1 MLSAAAMFSTAF
13 NAPSMMPSPTL
24 NINMAAKAAPEPVWA
39 DPVAAHSSALS
50 MKEIPFDPLGL
61 ASEEKLAQYREAE
74 LKHGRLAMLA
84 ALGWPAAEELEPFIS
99 KALGLQDELVE
110 TAGRAP
116 SLLNG
121 GLEEAQIPYFLVAA
135 FSIAGVLDSYAREA
149 VFECAP

>member
-1 MLSAAAMFSTAF
+1 
-13 NAPSMMPSPTL
+13 MPSTL
-24 NINMAAKAAPEPVWA
+24 NINMAVKAAPEPVWA

-99 KALGLQDELVE
+99 KALGLQDELIEWPWRCVNVPLWKRQCWKR
-110 TAGRAP
+110 G
-116 SLLNG
+116 
-121 GLEEAQIPYFLVAA
+121 YLVHA
-135 FSIAGVLDSYAREA
+135 
-149 VFECAP
+149 